1 MYFREEIYLLKKKK
15 IKHQVFNSCVKY
27 NFYVIMGLYISSHF
41 ASAGCSVIF
50 VKLEKK
56 LLPIDECAERNNK
69 AVHGIAMINTRKSRR
84 SSTNATCCHSS
95 KRCWLWYF
103 NNSLPNSCSLGIG
116 NGNNHCVRIWAL
128 IWYNILS
135 NSAA

>member
-1 MYFREEIYLLKKKK
+1 
-15 IKHQVFNSCVKY
+15 VKY
-27 NFYVIMGLYISSHF
+27 NFYVIIGLYISSHF

-69 AVHGIAMINTRKSRR
+69 AVHGIAIINTRKNRR

-95 KRCWLWYF
+95 KRC
-103 NNSLPNSCSLGIG
+103 
-116 NGNNHCVRIWAL
+116 
-128 IWYNILS
+128 
-135 NSAA
+135 